1 MSEPIIIKGK
11 KVFVLDQRLLPKTRK
26 MVEIGSADDG
36 FLAIKNMIVRGAPLI
51 GVVAFY
57 SLAIEALKNGETK
70 NLLIKA
76 DKVASARP
84 TAVNLKYAV
93 DQFKN
98 FVLKNHK
105 KKDLSL
111 LIFEKAIKF
120 HQSEIEATKKLAE
133 NGVKV
138 FKKKS
143 RILTY
148 CNAGSLATTGLGT
161 ALGVIKLA
169 FRKGLVEEVF
179 ACETSPYY
187 QGLRLTAFELEEEKI
202 PYKVICDNTAGF
214 VINKKEIDLVI
225 VGADRIAFNGDT
237 ANKIGTYTLSVL
249 CKENKIPFYVA
260 APISTIDF
268 SIKSGSEIKIEER
281 NGKEIY
287 YLLDEKVFN
296 KSYKTLYYGFDIT
309 PSKYIT
315 SIITDKGIIE
325 NPLKKGL
332 KELLKK
338 GK

>member
-36 FLAIKNMIVRGAPLI
+36 FLAINNMIVRGAPLI

-138 FKKKS
+138 FK
-143 RILTY
+143 LT
-148 CNAGSLATTGLGT
+148 AT
-161 ALGVIKLA
+161 LGVL
-169 FRKGLVEEVF
+169 
-179 ACETSPYY
+179 
-187 QGLRLTAFELEEEKI
+187 
-202 PYKVICDNTAGF
+202 
-214 VINKKEIDLVI
+214 
-225 VGADRIAFNGDT
+225 
-237 ANKIGTYTLSVL
+237 
-249 CKENKIPFYVA
+249 
-260 APISTIDF
+260 
-268 SIKSGSEIKIEER
+268 
-281 NGKEIY
+281 
-287 YLLDEKVFN
+287 
-296 KSYKTLYYGFDIT
+296 
-309 PSKYIT
+309 
-315 SIITDKGIIE
+315 
-325 NPLKKGL
+325 PLQD
-332 KELLKK
+332 
-338 GK
+338 